1 MVFEVE
7 FVSGELG
14 DHLAR
19 AQADVIR
26 EICAWVAQRRAASAS
41 GSAAASD
48 EEDQAGQTPPDRHL

>member
-26 EICAWVAQRRAASAS
+26 DICAWVAQRRTASSS
-41 GSAAASD
+41 GAAATRD
-48 EEDQAGQTPPDRHL
+48 EEDQDRQTPPDRRL